1 MKLPLVSNYTRGTN
15 SSCMYDFYP
24 QMSFFLLLGSPPP
37 SSQMEGIILSIDGS
51 FWSKGTFVLSACS
64 SVENVVFLNMFP
76 ATWFSNSSLQY
87 FLEAILSVYTW
98 TIKRKLTF
106 VTTLFSCE
114 LPRNPYQHL
123 DSKTM
128 YNALRETYWRRPCP
142 CNSFDYLNL
151 VNLLVA
157 AFDVEMFYYFS
168 FALIKC
174 VRNKSNWNW
183 SLWHSYLFFRK
194 TVQFQFCSVEI
205 SFFWIWTK
213 RTCNI
218 AWIHFVLTHLIILFM
233 SKGWSLDVYY
243 CASRGKSKFRY
254 SNE

>member
-1 MKLPLVSNYTRGTN
+1 
-15 SSCMYDFYP
+15 
-24 QMSFFLLLGSPPP
+24 MSFFLLLGSPPP
-37 SSQMEGIILSIDGS
+37 SSQMEGIIPSIDWS

-76 ATWFSNSSLQY
+76 ATWFSNSSLQF

-128 YNALRETYWRRPCP
+128 YIALRETYWRRPCP

-157 AFDVEMFYYFS
+157 AFDVEMFYSFL

-174 VRNKSNWNW
+174 VRNKSNWNS
-183 SLWHSYLFFRK
+183 SLWQTYLFFQDS
-194 TVQFQFCSVEI
+194 TVSILLCGNFFLLKLNQTYLQYCLNPFCSY
-205 SFFWIWTK
+205 T
-213 RTCNI
+213 
-218 AWIHFVLTHLIILFM
+218 
-233 SKGWSLDVYY
+233 LDYLVHVQRMKPW
-243 CASRGKSKFRY
+243 CLLLRKQRKK
-254 SNE
+254 

>member
-1 MKLPLVSNYTRGTN
+1 M
-15 SSCMYDFYP
+15 
-24 QMSFFLLLGSPPP
+24 
-37 SSQMEGIILSIDGS
+37 
-51 FWSKGTFVLSACS
+51 
-64 SVENVVFLNMFP
+64 
-76 ATWFSNSSLQY
+76 
-87 FLEAILSVYTW
+87 
-98 TIKRKLTF
+98 F

-114 LPRNPYQHL
+114 LPRSPYQHL

-128 YNALRETYWRRPCP
+128 HIALRETYWRRPWP
-142 CNSFDYLNL
+142 CNSFDYLSF

-157 AFDVEMFYYFS
+157 AFDVEMFYYFF

-174 VRNKSNWNW
+174 VRNKSNWNS

-218 AWIHFVLTHLIILFM
+218 AWIHFLLTHLIILFM
-233 SKGWSLDVYY
+233 SKGISLDVLFFVQAQAKVSSDIRMSSMCMIVFFSSLWNLYSMDFVSV
-243 CASRGKSKFRY
+243 ARY
-254 SNE
+254 FFFVTSILDFFSLRVKEEKLFLYSLLPRKTLPSCTCYSLWFILHMGLPQKTSFFSSEPV